1 MEVVGYHDLDGRP
14 GFKMGLQ
21 VVGDRWYLYL
31 AHLWHRGWS
40 VLDITKPEAPQL
52 VRSIDGP
59 SNTWTIQVQVAGG
72 RMITS
77 IEKID
82 SGWGDDP
89 TAPFEEGF
97 IVWDVSA
104 PTDPV
109 SIGRFRTGGNGTHR
123 NFFDGGRYI
132 HLASA
137 ASGFDG
143 HIYEIVELDD
153 AGSATRV
160 GRWWVSGQWREGG
173 EAGVPEGT
181 SLHAPYVVGDRAY
194 LAYGAAGLVILDV
207 SDPSTPRL
215 VARVELAPPFNPV
228 IAAHSA
234 VPLPGRGLVLV
245 NSEAIEDECDE
256 PLCFAGVIDVAS
268 EASPRVISM
277 FPLPVPPPGAPF
289 RNFCER
295 GGRFG
300 PHNLHQPQ
308 GNPYL
313 LDRPDLAL
321 LTYFNAGLRVI
332 DVSDPRLPRE
342 IASFVPPDPLIR
354 RGVLPSRLVAQS
366 EDVLADAR
374 GYIYVTDKNHGLHV
388 LRLAD

>member
-1 MEVVGYHDLDGRP
+1 
-14 GFKMGLQ
+14 MGLQ

-40 VLDITKPEAPQL
+40 VLDITEPEAPQL

-77 IEKID
+77 LEKID

-109 SIGRFRTGGNGTHR
+109 PIGRFRTGGNGTHR
-123 NFFDGGRYI
+123 NFFDGGRYV

-137 ASGFDG
+137 ANGFDG

-215 VARVELAPPFNPV
+215 VARMELAPPFNPV

-245 NSEAIEDECDE
+245 NSEAIEEECDE

-268 EASPRVISM
+268 EASPRVLSM

-308 GNPYL
+308 GNPHL

-374 GYIYVTDKNHGLHV
+374 GYMYVTDKNHGLHV